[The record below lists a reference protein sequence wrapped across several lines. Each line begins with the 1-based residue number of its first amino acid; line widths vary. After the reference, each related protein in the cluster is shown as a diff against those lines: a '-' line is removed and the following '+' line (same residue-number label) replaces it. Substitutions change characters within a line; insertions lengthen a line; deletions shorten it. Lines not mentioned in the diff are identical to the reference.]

1 MLAKSQVSNENITQ
15 TIAYFFYENLLKKYV
30 VNIYLNKFAITKDNP
45 FHVIYFIRKNY
56 TMSQKVVTLGE
67 IMMRLSTPGHERFVQ
82 SDSFDVTYGGG
93 EANVAV
99 ALSNYGLQGVFVTKV
114 PDNALGQA
122 AINHIRRYG
131 VDTQFI
137 ARGGKRLGI
146 YFLET
151 GASMRASQVI
161 YDRAGASISQVDVSE
176 FDLDKILEGAS
187 WFHTTGIT
195 PALSDQ
201 AAALT
206 EAALKAAKAKGITTS
221 IDLNYRKKLW
231 SKEKAREV
239 MTRLCQYVDVC
250 IGNEEDADTTLGFK
264 AEGTDVTKGE
274 LNLDGYKSVF
284 KQMKDKFG
292 FKYIASTLRESHSA
306 SDNGWSA
313 LVYDGNEF
321 YHTKQYE
328 VRIVDRVGSGDSFA
342 SGFIYGLVS
351 GMPMPEAAEFGVA
364 ASALKHTIPG
374 DLNHATLS
382 EVKDLMKGDGSG
394 RVQR

>member
-1 MLAKSQVSNENITQ
+1 MAK
-15 TIAYFFYENLLKKYV
+15 
-30 VNIYLNKFAITKDNP
+30 
-45 FHVIYFIRKNY
+45 
-56 TMSQKVVTLGE
+56 KVVTLGE
-67 IMMRLSTPGHERFVQ
+67 IMMRLSTPDFKRFVQ

-93 EANVAV
+93 EANVSA
-99 ALSNYGLQGVFVTKV
+99 ALCNYGLNGTFVSKV
-114 PDNALGQA
+114 PSNALGQS
-122 AINHIRRYG
+122 AINHLRRYG
-131 VDTQFI
+131 VDTQFV

-161 YDRAGASISQVDVSE
+161 YDRADASIADADISD
-176 FDLDKILEGAS
+176 FDFDKIFEGAD

-195 PALSDQ
+195 PALSDK

-239 MTRLCQYVDVC
+239 MTRLCEYVDVC

-264 AEGTDVTKGE
+264 SKGTDVTKGE
-274 LNLDGYKSVF
+274 LNLDGYKDVF
-284 KQMKDKFG
+284 QQMREKFG

-321 YHTKQYE
+321 YHSRQYE

-342 SGFIYGLVS
+342 SGFIYGLVT
-351 GMPMPEAAEFGVA
+351 GMKMSDAAEFGVA

-382 EVKDLMKGDGSG
+382 DVTSLVGGDGSG

>member
-1 MLAKSQVSNENITQ
+1 MAK
-15 TIAYFFYENLLKKYV
+15 
-30 VNIYLNKFAITKDNP
+30 
-45 FHVIYFIRKNY
+45 
-56 TMSQKVVTLGE
+56 KVVTLGE
-67 IMMRLSTPGHERFVQ
+67 IMLRLSTPDYKRFVQ
-82 SDSFDVTYGGG
+82 ADSFDVTYGGG

-99 ALSNYGLQGVFVTKV
+99 ALCNYGLEGVFVSKV
-114 PDNALGQA
+114 PENAIGQA
-122 AINHIRRYG
+122 AVNHLRRFG
-131 VDTQFI
+131 VNTEFI

-161 YDRAGASISQVDVSE
+161 YDREDAAIADADISE
-176 FDLDKILEGAS
+176 FDFDKIFDGAS

-195 PALSDQ
+195 PALSNK
-201 AAALT
+201 AAALA

-231 SKEKAREV
+231 SKEKAKEV
-239 MTRLCQYVDVC
+239 MTRLCKYVDVC
-250 IGNEEDADTTLGFK
+250 IGNEEDAETTLGFRSK
-264 AEGTDVTKGE
+264 GTDVTKGE
-274 LNLDGYKSVF
+274 LNLDGYRDVF
-284 KQMKDKFG
+284 EQMKEKFG

-313 LVYDGNEF
+313 LVYDGSEF
-321 YHTKQYE
+321 YHSKEYQ

-342 SGFIYGLVS
+342 SGFIYALVS
-351 GMPMPEAAEFGVA
+351 GYNLKDAAEFGVA

-374 DLNHATLS
+374 DLNHATLV
-382 EVKDLMKGDGSG
+382 EVSMLMKGDASG

>member
-1 MLAKSQVSNENITQ
+1 
-15 TIAYFFYENLLKKYV
+15 
-30 VNIYLNKFAITKDNP
+30 
-45 FHVIYFIRKNY
+45 
-56 TMSQKVVTLGE
+56 MSKKVVTLGE
-67 IMMRLSTPGHERFVQ
+67 IMMRLSTPGFERFIQ

-99 ALSNYGLQGVFVTKV
+99 ALSNYGLDGVFVTKV

-161 YDRAGASISQVDVSE
+161 YDRAGASIADVDISE
-176 FDLDKILEGAS
+176 FDFDKILEGAS

-195 PALSDQ
+195 PALSDK
-201 AAALT
+201 AAELT
-206 EAALKAAKAKGITTS
+206 LAALKAAKAKGITTS

-231 SKEKAREV
+231 TKEKAREV
-239 MTRLCQYVDVC
+239 MTKLCQYVDVC

-274 LNLDGYKSVF
+274 LNLEGYKSVF
-284 KQMKDKFG
+284 KQMKEKFG

-313 LVYDGNEF
+313 LVYDGTEF
-321 YHTKQYE
+321 YHSRQYE

-351 GMPMPEAAEFGVA
+351 SMPMPEAAEFGVA
-364 ASALKHTIPG
+364 ASAIKHTIPG
-374 DLNHATLS
+374 DLNHATLT
-382 EVKDLMKGDGSG
+382 EVKELMKGDGSG

>member
-1 MLAKSQVSNENITQ
+1 
-15 TIAYFFYENLLKKYV
+15 
-30 VNIYLNKFAITKDNP
+30 
-45 FHVIYFIRKNY
+45 
-56 TMSQKVVTLGE
+56 MSKKVVTLGE
-67 IMMRLSTPGHERFVQ
+67 IMLRLSTPDFRRFVQ
-82 SDSFDVTYGGG
+82 ADSFDVTYGGG
-93 EANVAV
+93 EANVSA
-99 ALSNYGLQGVFVTKV
+99 ALCNYGLQGTFVTKV
-114 PDNALGQA
+114 PNNPIGQS
-122 AINHIRRYG
+122 AINHLRRYG

-137 ARGGKRLGI
+137 VRGGDRLGI

-151 GASMRASQVI
+151 GASMRASQVV
-161 YDRAGASISQVDVSE
+161 YDRAGASIADVDISE
-176 FDLDKILEGAS
+176 FDFDKILDGAV

-195 PALSDQ
+195 PALSDK

-206 EAALKAAKAKGITTS
+206 EAALKAARARGITTS

-231 SKEKAREV
+231 TKEKAREV
-239 MTRLCQYVDVC
+239 MTNLCRYVDVC

-264 AEGTDVTKGE
+264 AKDTDVTKGE
-274 LNLDGYKSVF
+274 LNLEGFKDVF
-284 KQMKDKFG
+284 RQMKEKFG
-292 FKYIASTLRESHSA
+292 FKYIASSLRESYSA

-321 YHTKQYE
+321 YHTRKYE

-342 SGFIYGLVS
+342 SGFIYGLVT
-351 GMPMPEAAEFGVA
+351 GMPMGEAAEFGVA

>member
-1 MLAKSQVSNENITQ
+1 M
-15 TIAYFFYENLLKKYV
+15 
-30 VNIYLNKFAITKDNP
+30 TK
-45 FHVIYFIRKNY
+45 
-56 TMSQKVVTLGE
+56 KVVTLGE
-67 IMMRLSTPGHERFVQ
+67 IMLRLSTPDYKRFVQ
-82 SDSFDVTYGGG
+82 ADSFDVTYGGG

-99 ALSNYGLQGVFVTKV
+99 ALTNYGLQGMFVSKV
-114 PDNALGQA
+114 PDNAIGQA
-122 AINHIRRYG
+122 AINHLRRFG

-161 YDRAGASISQVDVSE
+161 YDRADAAIADAEISE
-176 FDLDKILEGAS
+176 FDFDKIFDGAS

-195 PALSDQ
+195 PALSDK

-206 EAALKAAKAKGITTS
+206 EAALKAAREKGITTS

-231 SKEKAREV
+231 SKEKAKEV
-239 MTRLCQYVDVC
+239 MTKLCQYVDVC
-250 IGNEEDADTTLGFK
+250 IGNEEDAETTLGFK
-264 AEGTDVTKGE
+264 SKGTDVTKGE
-274 LNLDGYKSVF
+274 LNLAGYKDVF
-284 KQMKDKFG
+284 QQMKEKFG

-313 LVYDGNEF
+313 LVYDGKEF
-321 YHTKQYE
+321 YHSKQYE
-328 VRIVDRVGSGDSFA
+328 VRIIDRVGSGDSFA
-342 SGFIYGLVS
+342 SGFIYALVS
-351 GMPMPEAAEFGVA
+351 GMNLKDAAEFGVA

-382 EVKDLMKGDGSG
+382 EVQGLMKGDASG

>member
-1 MLAKSQVSNENITQ
+1 MAK
-15 TIAYFFYENLLKKYV
+15 
-30 VNIYLNKFAITKDNP
+30 
-45 FHVIYFIRKNY
+45 
-56 TMSQKVVTLGE
+56 KVVTLGE
-67 IMMRLSTPGHERFVQ
+67 IMIRLSTPGYERFVQ
-82 SDSFDVTYGGG
+82 SNSFDVTYGGG
-93 EANVAV
+93 EANVA
-99 ALSNYGLQGVFVTKV
+99 AAICNYGLNGTFVSKV

-122 AINHIRRYG
+122 AINHLRRYG
-131 VDTQFI
+131 VDTQYV
-137 ARGGKRLGI
+137 ARGGQRLGI

-161 YDRAGASISQVDVSE
+161 YDRAGASIADAE
-176 FDLDKILEGAS
+176 PKDFDLDKILDGAD

-195 PALSDQ
+195 PALSDKCT
-201 AAALT
+201 ALA

-239 MTRLCQYVDVC
+239 MTKLCQYVDVC

-264 AEGTDVTKGE
+264 AKGTDITKGE
-274 LNLDGYKSVF
+274 LNLDGYKDVF
-284 KQMKDKFG
+284 KQMKEKFN

-313 LVYDGNEF
+313 LVYDGKEF
-321 YHTKQYE
+321 YHTRQYE
-328 VRIVDRVGSGDSFA
+328 VRIIDRVGSGDSFA

-351 GMPMPEAAEFGVA
+351 GMPMKDAAEFGVG

-374 DLNHATLS
+374 DLNHATVK
-382 EVKDLMKGDGSG
+382 EVMDLVKGDASG

>member
-1 MLAKSQVSNENITQ
+1 
-15 TIAYFFYENLLKKYV
+15 
-30 VNIYLNKFAITKDNP
+30 
-45 FHVIYFIRKNY
+45 
-56 TMSQKVVTLGE
+56 MSKKVVTLGE
-67 IMMRLSTPGHERFVQ
+67 IMLRLSTPDYKRFVQ
-82 SDSFDVTYGGG
+82 ADSFDVTYGGG
-93 EANVAV
+93 EANVAA
-99 ALSNYGLQGVFVTKV
+99 ALCNYGLNGTFVTKV
-114 PDNALGQA
+114 PNNPIGQS
-122 AINHIRRYG
+122 AINHLRRFG

-137 ARGGKRLGI
+137 VRGGDRLGI

-151 GASMRASQVI
+151 GASMRASQVV
-161 YDRAGASISQVDVSE
+161 YDRAGASIAEIDIAE
-176 FDLDKILEGAS
+176 LDFDTIFEGAD

-195 PALSDQ
+195 PALSDK
-201 AAALT
+201 AAAVT
-206 EAALKAAKAKGITTS
+206 EAALKAARAKGIVTS

-264 AEGTDVTKGE
+264 AAGTDVTKGE

-284 KQMKDKFG
+284 EQMKEKFG

-313 LVYDGNEF
+313 LVYDGHDF
-321 YHTKQYE
+321 YHTKSYD

-342 SGFIYGLVS
+342 SGFIFGLVT
-351 GMPMPEAAEFGVA
+351 GMTLSEAAEFGVA

-374 DLNHATLS
+374 DLNHATLT
-382 EVKDLMKGDGSG
+382 EVKELMKGDGSG

>member
-1 MLAKSQVSNENITQ
+1 MPK
-15 TIAYFFYENLLKKYV
+15 
-30 VNIYLNKFAITKDNP
+30 
-45 FHVIYFIRKNY
+45 
-56 TMSQKVVTLGE
+56 KVVTLGE

-99 ALSNYGLQGVFVTKV
+99 ALSNYGLNGVFVTKV

-137 ARGGKRLGI
+137 ARGGARLGI

-161 YDRAGASISQVDVSE
+161 YDRAGASVAEMDINE
-176 FDLDKILEGAS
+176 FDFDKILEGAS

-195 PALSDQ
+195 PALSDK

-264 AEGTDVTKGE
+264 ATGTDVTKGE
-274 LNLDGYKSVF
+274 LNLDGYKDVF
-284 KQMKDKFG
+284 QQMKEKFG

-313 LVYDGNEF
+313 LVYDGSEF
-321 YHTKQYE
+321 YHSKSYE

-342 SGFIYGLVS
+342 SGFIYGLVT
-351 GMPMPEAAEFGVA
+351 GMLMADAAEFGVA

-374 DLNHATLS
+374 DLNHATLND
-382 EVKDLMKGDGSG
+382 VKELMKGDGSG